1 MAKYLPRSKS
11 IKSGQK
17 LTHWIES
24 VIIFHQLGT
33 TLAPFVVDLGGEVH
47 PGLPIAVFGGLM
59 LAAAVPLL
67 FAPETRGRPMVQNVR
82 DLETREWV
90 LHWIHTAQCYYYTHC
105 MI

>member
-1 MAKYLPRSKS
+1 MDRPVFS
-11 IKSGQK
+11 
-17 LTHWIES
+17 
-24 VIIFHQLGT
+24 QLGT

-82 DLETREWV
+82 DLETRELV
-90 LHWIHTAQCYYYTHC
+90 HAILDSYCKKLLHTL
-105 MI
+105 